1 MWYSKLNN
9 KRLWKIF
16 SEISD
21 IPRESGNEE
30 GIREYL
36 LSWAEQNKIE
46 ASSDRKGNVY
56 MKKGATKGMEKL
68 PPVALQAHIDMV
80 CVKKE
85 GSSHDFTKD
94 PIHIKTDGNYIFAAD
109 TTLGAD
115 DGIGVAIILDILSDP
130 EAKHGPIEGI
140 FTVEEETGL
149 GGAYAIEGDRIQARR
164 LINID
169 SEEEGILYIG
179 CAGGVD
185 IDATMKLKYEK
196 ATGTALAVSVSG
208 LLGGHSGGEIHKERA
223 NAISILARYLDRLP
237 SFQIA
242 SIAGGTRRNVI
253 PFSAEAVIT
262 VSNKDAAISQ
272 AKTLQEEL
280 SEEFKLT
287 DPGIKLT
294 VTETEM
300 PEMAI
305 KTKKSQKIAGLLF
318 ASPTGVKGMSA
329 IIVDRGTP
337 GFSIGKVE
345 DKMGIRGAA
354 VSELVFEDCV
364 VPKTN
369 LIGKE
374 GEGFKIAMSALDGGR
389 IGIAAQALGIAEAA
403 IDASVEYSK
412 QRSQFGK
419 PISALQGIQWY
430 LADMATRTEAA
441 KLLILQAADMR
452 SRGENVTKE
461 AAMAKYFAS
470 ENAVYVTDRAVQIHG
485 GYGYMKDYPIE
496 RMYRD
501 ARITPLYEGTSEV
514 QKMVISRAVIGK

>member
-1 MWYSKLNN
+1 M
-9 KRLWKIF
+9 
-16 SEISD
+16 
-21 IPRESGNEE
+21 
-30 GIREYL
+30 
-36 LSWAEQNKIE
+36 
-46 ASSDRKGNVY
+46 
-56 MKKGATKGMEKL
+56 
-68 PPVALQAHIDMV
+68 
-80 CVKKE
+80 
-85 GSSHDFTKD
+85 
-94 PIHIKTDGNYIFAAD
+94 
-109 TTLGAD
+109 
-115 DGIGVAIILDILSDP
+115 
-130 EAKHGPIEGI
+130 
-140 FTVEEETGL
+140 
-149 GGAYAIEGDRIQARR
+149 
-164 LINID
+164 
-169 SEEEGILYIG
+169 
-179 CAGGVD
+179 
-185 IDATMKLKYEK
+185 
-196 ATGTALAVSVSG
+196 
-208 LLGGHSGGEIHKERA
+208 
-223 NAISILARYLDRLP
+223 
-237 SFQIA
+237 
-242 SIAGGTRRNVI
+242 
-253 PFSAEAVIT
+253 
-262 VSNKDAAISQ
+262 
-272 AKTLQEEL
+272 
-280 SEEFKLT
+280 EFKLT
-287 DPGIKLT
+287 PDHEAIIADVRAFAKKEIAPLAAEIDAESKFPAEIIKKMAELGYMGINI
-294 VTETEM
+294 
-300 PEMAI
+300 PEEYGG
-305 KTKKSQKIAGLLF
+305 AGLDDVYKVLVVREIAKCCASTAEILAVQSLVNDILVTKGTKEQKEKYLPMVAEGKIGAF
-318 ASPTGVKGMSA
+318 ALTEAGAGSDASAARTKAVSDGDNYIINGSKCFISNMGPEEGDYVILIALTDPSAGVKGMSA

>member
-1 MWYSKLNN
+1 M
-9 KRLWKIF
+9 
-16 SEISD
+16 
-21 IPRESGNEE
+21 
-30 GIREYL
+30 
-36 LSWAEQNKIE
+36 
-46 ASSDRKGNVY
+46 
-56 MKKGATKGMEKL
+56 
-68 PPVALQAHIDMV
+68 
-80 CVKKE
+80 
-85 GSSHDFTKD
+85 
-94 PIHIKTDGNYIFAAD
+94 
-109 TTLGAD
+109 
-115 DGIGVAIILDILSDP
+115 
-130 EAKHGPIEGI
+130 
-140 FTVEEETGL
+140 
-149 GGAYAIEGDRIQARR
+149 
-164 LINID
+164 
-169 SEEEGILYIG
+169 
-179 CAGGVD
+179 
-185 IDATMKLKYEK
+185 
-196 ATGTALAVSVSG
+196 
-208 LLGGHSGGEIHKERA
+208 
-223 NAISILARYLDRLP
+223 
-237 SFQIA
+237 
-242 SIAGGTRRNVI
+242 
-253 PFSAEAVIT
+253 
-262 VSNKDAAISQ
+262 
-272 AKTLQEEL
+272 
-280 SEEFKLT
+280 EFKLT
-287 DPGIKLT
+287 PDHEAIIADVRAFAKKEIAPFAAEIDAESKFPAEIIKKMAELGYMGINI
-294 VTETEM
+294 
-300 PEMAI
+300 PEEYGG
-305 KTKKSQKIAGLLF
+305 AGLDDVYKVLVVREIAKCCASTAEILAVQSLVNDILVTKGTKEQKEKYLPMVSEGRIGAF
-318 ASPTGVKGMSA
+318 ALTEAGAGSDAGAARTKALSDGDNYIINGSKCFISNMGPEEGDYVILIALTDPSAGVKGMSA

>member
-1 MWYSKLNN
+1 M
-9 KRLWKIF
+9 
-16 SEISD
+16 
-21 IPRESGNEE
+21 G
-30 GIREYL
+30 
-36 LSWAEQNKIE
+36 
-46 ASSDRKGNVY
+46 
-56 MKKGATKGMEKL
+56 
-68 PPVALQAHIDMV
+68 
-80 CVKKE
+80 
-85 GSSHDFTKD
+85 
-94 PIHIKTDGNYIFAAD
+94 
-109 TTLGAD
+109 
-115 DGIGVAIILDILSDP
+115 
-130 EAKHGPIEGI
+130 
-140 FTVEEETGL
+140 
-149 GGAYAIEGDRIQARR
+149 
-164 LINID
+164 
-169 SEEEGILYIG
+169 
-179 CAGGVD
+179 
-185 IDATMKLKYEK
+185 
-196 ATGTALAVSVSG
+196 
-208 LLGGHSGGEIHKERA
+208 
-223 NAISILARYLDRLP
+223 
-237 SFQIA
+237 
-242 SIAGGTRRNVI
+242 
-253 PFSAEAVIT
+253 
-262 VSNKDAAISQ
+262 
-272 AKTLQEEL
+272 
-280 SEEFKLT
+280 FKLT
-287 DPGIKLT
+287 PDHEAIIADVRAFAKKEIAPFAAEIDAESKFPAEIIKKMAELGYMGINI
-294 VTETEM
+294 
-300 PEMAI
+300 PEEYGG
-305 KTKKSQKIAGLLF
+305 AGLDDVYKVLVVREIAKCCASTAEILAVQSLVNDILVTKGTKEQKEKYLPMVAEGRIGAF
-318 ASPTGVKGMSA
+318 ALTEAGAGSDAGAARTKAVSDGDNYIINGSKCFISNMGPEEGDYVILIALTDPSAGVKGMSA

>member
-1 MWYSKLNN
+1 M
-9 KRLWKIF
+9 
-16 SEISD
+16 
-21 IPRESGNEE
+21 
-30 GIREYL
+30 
-36 LSWAEQNKIE
+36 
-46 ASSDRKGNVY
+46 
-56 MKKGATKGMEKL
+56 
-68 PPVALQAHIDMV
+68 
-80 CVKKE
+80 
-85 GSSHDFTKD
+85 
-94 PIHIKTDGNYIFAAD
+94 
-109 TTLGAD
+109 
-115 DGIGVAIILDILSDP
+115 
-130 EAKHGPIEGI
+130 
-140 FTVEEETGL
+140 
-149 GGAYAIEGDRIQARR
+149 
-164 LINID
+164 
-169 SEEEGILYIG
+169 
-179 CAGGVD
+179 
-185 IDATMKLKYEK
+185 
-196 ATGTALAVSVSG
+196 
-208 LLGGHSGGEIHKERA
+208 
-223 NAISILARYLDRLP
+223 
-237 SFQIA
+237 
-242 SIAGGTRRNVI
+242 
-253 PFSAEAVIT
+253 
-262 VSNKDAAISQ
+262 
-272 AKTLQEEL
+272 
-280 SEEFKLT
+280 EFKLT
-287 DPGIKLT
+287 PDHEAIIADVRAFAKKEIAPFAAEIDAESKFPAEIIKKMAELGYMGINI
-294 VTETEM
+294 
-300 PEMAI
+300 PEEYGG
-305 KTKKSQKIAGLLF
+305 AGLDDVYKVLVVREIAKCCASTAEILAVQSLVNDILVTKGTKEQKEKYLPMVAEGRIGAF
-318 ASPTGVKGMSA
+318 ALTEAGAGSDASAARTKAVSDGDNYIINGSKCFISNMGPEEGDYVILIALTDPSVGVKGMSA

>member
-1 MWYSKLNN
+1 M
-9 KRLWKIF
+9 
-16 SEISD
+16 
-21 IPRESGNEE
+21 G
-30 GIREYL
+30 
-36 LSWAEQNKIE
+36 
-46 ASSDRKGNVY
+46 
-56 MKKGATKGMEKL
+56 
-68 PPVALQAHIDMV
+68 
-80 CVKKE
+80 
-85 GSSHDFTKD
+85 
-94 PIHIKTDGNYIFAAD
+94 
-109 TTLGAD
+109 
-115 DGIGVAIILDILSDP
+115 
-130 EAKHGPIEGI
+130 
-140 FTVEEETGL
+140 
-149 GGAYAIEGDRIQARR
+149 
-164 LINID
+164 
-169 SEEEGILYIG
+169 
-179 CAGGVD
+179 
-185 IDATMKLKYEK
+185 
-196 ATGTALAVSVSG
+196 
-208 LLGGHSGGEIHKERA
+208 
-223 NAISILARYLDRLP
+223 
-237 SFQIA
+237 
-242 SIAGGTRRNVI
+242 
-253 PFSAEAVIT
+253 
-262 VSNKDAAISQ
+262 
-272 AKTLQEEL
+272 
-280 SEEFKLT
+280 FKLT
-287 DPGIKLT
+287 PDHEAIIADVRAFAKKEIAPFAAEIDAESKFPAEIIKKMAELGYMGINI
-294 VTETEM
+294 
-300 PEMAI
+300 PEEYGG
-305 KTKKSQKIAGLLF
+305 AGLDDVYKVLVVREIAKCCASTAEILAVQSLVNDILVTKGTKEQKEKYLPMVAEGKIGAF
-318 ASPTGVKGMSA
+318 ALTEAGAGSDASAARTKAVSDGDNYIINGSKCFISNMGPEEGDYVILIALTDPSAGVKGMSA

-470 ENAVYVTDRAVQIHG
+470 ENAVYVTYSAVQIHG

>member
-1 MWYSKLNN
+1 M
-9 KRLWKIF
+9 
-16 SEISD
+16 
-21 IPRESGNEE
+21 
-30 GIREYL
+30 
-36 LSWAEQNKIE
+36 
-46 ASSDRKGNVY
+46 
-56 MKKGATKGMEKL
+56 
-68 PPVALQAHIDMV
+68 
-80 CVKKE
+80 
-85 GSSHDFTKD
+85 
-94 PIHIKTDGNYIFAAD
+94 
-109 TTLGAD
+109 
-115 DGIGVAIILDILSDP
+115 
-130 EAKHGPIEGI
+130 
-140 FTVEEETGL
+140 
-149 GGAYAIEGDRIQARR
+149 
-164 LINID
+164 
-169 SEEEGILYIG
+169 
-179 CAGGVD
+179 
-185 IDATMKLKYEK
+185 
-196 ATGTALAVSVSG
+196 
-208 LLGGHSGGEIHKERA
+208 
-223 NAISILARYLDRLP
+223 
-237 SFQIA
+237 
-242 SIAGGTRRNVI
+242 
-253 PFSAEAVIT
+253 
-262 VSNKDAAISQ
+262 
-272 AKTLQEEL
+272 
-280 SEEFKLT
+280 EFKLT
-287 DPGIKLT
+287 PDHEAIIADVRAFAKKEIAPFAAEIDAESKFPAEIIKKMAELGYMGINI
-294 VTETEM
+294 
-300 PEMAI
+300 PEEYGG
-305 KTKKSQKIAGLLF
+305 AGLDDVYKVLVVREIAKCCASTAEILAVQSLVNDILVTKGTKEQKEKYLPMVAEGRIGAF
-318 ASPTGVKGMSA
+318 ALTEAGAGSDAGAARTKAVSDGDNYIINGSKCFISNMGPEEGDYVILIALTDPSAGVKGMSA

-470 ENAVYVTDRAVQIHG
+470 ENAVYVTDRAVQIYG

>member
-1 MWYSKLNN
+1 M
-9 KRLWKIF
+9 
-16 SEISD
+16 
-21 IPRESGNEE
+21 G
-30 GIREYL
+30 
-36 LSWAEQNKIE
+36 
-46 ASSDRKGNVY
+46 
-56 MKKGATKGMEKL
+56 
-68 PPVALQAHIDMV
+68 
-80 CVKKE
+80 
-85 GSSHDFTKD
+85 
-94 PIHIKTDGNYIFAAD
+94 
-109 TTLGAD
+109 
-115 DGIGVAIILDILSDP
+115 
-130 EAKHGPIEGI
+130 
-140 FTVEEETGL
+140 
-149 GGAYAIEGDRIQARR
+149 
-164 LINID
+164 
-169 SEEEGILYIG
+169 
-179 CAGGVD
+179 
-185 IDATMKLKYEK
+185 
-196 ATGTALAVSVSG
+196 
-208 LLGGHSGGEIHKERA
+208 
-223 NAISILARYLDRLP
+223 
-237 SFQIA
+237 
-242 SIAGGTRRNVI
+242 
-253 PFSAEAVIT
+253 
-262 VSNKDAAISQ
+262 
-272 AKTLQEEL
+272 
-280 SEEFKLT
+280 FKLT
-287 DPGIKLT
+287 PDHEAIIADVRAFAKKEIAPFAAEIDAESKFPAEIIKKMAELGYMGINI
-294 VTETEM
+294 
-300 PEMAI
+300 PEEYGG
-305 KTKKSQKIAGLLF
+305 AGLDDVYKVLVVREIAKCCASTAEILAVQSLVNDILVTKGTKEQKEKYLPMVAEGRIGAF
-318 ASPTGVKGMSA
+318 ALTEAGAGSDASAARTKAVSDGDNYIINGSKCFISNMGPEEGDYVILIALTDPSAGVKGMSA

-430 LADMATRTEAA
+430 LADMDTRTEAA

>member
-1 MWYSKLNN
+1 
-9 KRLWKIF
+9 
-16 SEISD
+16 
-21 IPRESGNEE
+21 
-30 GIREYL
+30 
-36 LSWAEQNKIE
+36 
-46 ASSDRKGNVY
+46 
-56 MKKGATKGMEKL
+56 
-68 PPVALQAHIDMV
+68 
-80 CVKKE
+80 
-85 GSSHDFTKD
+85 
-94 PIHIKTDGNYIFAAD
+94 
-109 TTLGAD
+109 
-115 DGIGVAIILDILSDP
+115 
-130 EAKHGPIEGI
+130 
-140 FTVEEETGL
+140 
-149 GGAYAIEGDRIQARR
+149 
-164 LINID
+164 
-169 SEEEGILYIG
+169 
-179 CAGGVD
+179 
-185 IDATMKLKYEK
+185 
-196 ATGTALAVSVSG
+196 
-208 LLGGHSGGEIHKERA
+208 
-223 NAISILARYLDRLP
+223 
-237 SFQIA
+237 
-242 SIAGGTRRNVI
+242 
-253 PFSAEAVIT
+253 
-262 VSNKDAAISQ
+262 
-272 AKTLQEEL
+272 
-280 SEEFKLT
+280 
-287 DPGIKLT
+287 
-294 VTETEM
+294 
-300 PEMAI
+300 
-305 KTKKSQKIAGLLF
+305 
-318 ASPTGVKGMSA
+318 MSA

>member
-1 MWYSKLNN
+1 M
-9 KRLWKIF
+9 
-16 SEISD
+16 
-21 IPRESGNEE
+21 G
-30 GIREYL
+30 
-36 LSWAEQNKIE
+36 
-46 ASSDRKGNVY
+46 
-56 MKKGATKGMEKL
+56 
-68 PPVALQAHIDMV
+68 
-80 CVKKE
+80 
-85 GSSHDFTKD
+85 
-94 PIHIKTDGNYIFAAD
+94 
-109 TTLGAD
+109 
-115 DGIGVAIILDILSDP
+115 
-130 EAKHGPIEGI
+130 
-140 FTVEEETGL
+140 
-149 GGAYAIEGDRIQARR
+149 
-164 LINID
+164 
-169 SEEEGILYIG
+169 
-179 CAGGVD
+179 
-185 IDATMKLKYEK
+185 
-196 ATGTALAVSVSG
+196 
-208 LLGGHSGGEIHKERA
+208 
-223 NAISILARYLDRLP
+223 
-237 SFQIA
+237 
-242 SIAGGTRRNVI
+242 
-253 PFSAEAVIT
+253 
-262 VSNKDAAISQ
+262 
-272 AKTLQEEL
+272 
-280 SEEFKLT
+280 FKLT
-287 DPGIKLT
+287 PDHEAIIADVRAFAKKEIAPLAAEIDAESKFPAEIIKKMAELGYMGINI
-294 VTETEM
+294 
-300 PEMAI
+300 PEEYGG
-305 KTKKSQKIAGLLF
+305 AGLDDVYKVLVVREIAKCCASTAEILAVQSLVNDILVTKGTKEQKEKYLPMVAEGRIGAF
-318 ASPTGVKGMSA
+318 ALTEAGAGSDAGAARTKAVSDGDNYIINGSKCFISNMGPEEGDYVILIALTDPSAGVKGMSA

-452 SRGENVTKE
+452 SSGENVTKE